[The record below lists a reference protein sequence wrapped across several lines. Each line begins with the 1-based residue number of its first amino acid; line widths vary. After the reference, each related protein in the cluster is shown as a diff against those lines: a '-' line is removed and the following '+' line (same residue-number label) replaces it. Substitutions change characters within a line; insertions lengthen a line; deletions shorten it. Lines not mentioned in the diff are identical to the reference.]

1 MRLSQCITRAA
12 QVAPRRTATVF
23 GERSRS
29 WEEHADRVARLAG
42 ALRALG
48 VRSGD
53 RVAFRGS
60 NSDRYLEWFFAV
72 GWAGAVVVPVSVRLA
87 PPEVRHVVD
96 DSGARLLLAD
106 DELED
111 LIAGADPVAPALG
124 SGSELAGLFYTG
136 GTTGRAKA
144 VMLSHDNLIANVL
157 HLVPGTG
164 WGQDSVYLHATP
176 MSHLSGC
183 IGMTAMALC
192 AGTSVIVER
201 FAVDGLLRAVAE
213 RGVTHTLLVP
223 TMLAALVDEL
233 EREPRELGSLRG
245 IHYAGSPVA
254 EVLIERALHA
264 LPGVE
269 LSQGYGQTEA
279 SGAITMLVDG
289 PAGKTRSAG
298 QAVLGV
304 EVAILDEGGSEVPRG
319 EVGEICARGDNV
331 MHGYW
336 NQPEL
341 TAETLRGGWLH
352 TGDLGSMDD
361 DGFVSVVDRLK
372 DMIIVGASNVYSAE
386 VENAIAAHPA
396 VAECAVVAA
405 PGEQVH
411 AVVVVR
417 DGHRLATDELI
428 AHCGELIAE
437 YKCPQSV
444 EIRTEPLPRSGA
456 GKVLKTELRP

>member
-1 MRLSQCITRAA
+1 MRLSGCITRAA
-12 QVAPRRTATVF
+12 RVAPAGLATSF
-23 GERSRS
+23 AERSRS
-29 WEEHADRVARLAG
+29 WEELADRVARLAG

-53 RVAFRGS
+53 RVAFLGG
-60 NSDRYLEWFFAV
+60 NSDRHLEWFFAV

-87 PPEVRHVVD
+87 PPEVQHVLY
-96 DSGARLLLAD
+96 DSGASVLVHPCEVEDMLA
-106 DELED
+106 
-111 LIAGADPVAPALG
+111 AFDPIAPAP
-124 SGSELAGLFYTG
+124 GSELAGLFYTG

-144 VMLSHDNLIANVL
+144 VMLSHENLIANAF

-164 WGQDSVYLHATP
+164 WGPDSVYLQATP
-176 MSHLSGC
+176 MSHLSGAV
-183 IGMTAMALC
+183 GMTAMALC
-192 AGTSVIVER
+192 GGTSVIVER
-201 FAVDGLLRAVAE
+201 FTPETVLRAVAE

-245 IHYAGSPVA
+245 IHYAGSA
-254 EVLIERALHA
+254 ISETLIERALRA

-269 LSQGYGQTEA
+269 LTQGYGQTEA
-279 SGAITMLVDG
+279 AGAITMLG
-289 PAGKTRSAG
+289 PEQHRRKARSAG

-304 EVAILDEGGSEVPRG
+304 EVAILGEDGSELPSG

-331 MHGYW
+331 MLGYW
-336 NQPEL
+336 NRPEL
-341 TAETLRGGWLH
+341 TRETLRGGWLH
-352 TGDLGSMDD
+352 TGDLGSLDD
-361 DGFVSVVDRLK
+361 DGFVYVVDRLK

-405 PGEQVH
+405 PGERVH

-417 DGHRLATDELI
+417 DGRELATDELI
-428 AHCGELIAE
+428 AHCGELIAG

-444 EIRTEPLPRSGA
+444 EFRTEPLPKSGA
-456 GKVLKTELRP
+456 GKVLKAELRP